1 MENKMFWGF
10 FSYRIF
16 KSFYGFTGRNV
27 ISRQMSEAGWK
38 CLYKKISFLLFLV
51 TRNSRHSRGKIII
64 LHGFILPR
72 KPPQV
77 IPFAFSKPAKNTWKL
92 TILNASPEVPD
103 SDLKSFWGVL
113 QPFAPNAGGNGVQ
126 AQFFFILFKIFPL
139 SFCLPLS
146 VVHINTY
153 INRYK

>member
-10 FSYRIF
+10 FPT
-16 KSFYGFTGRNV
+16 GFLNPFMDSQAGMWFPVRCQKLAGNV
-27 ISRQMSEAGWK
+27 
-38 CLYKKISFLLFLV
+38 CTKKISFLLFLV

-113 QPFAPNAGGNGVQ
+113 QPFAPNAGGNRVQ